1 MDVDPRVEVVFV
13 TGHRNPD
20 MDSVCSAW
28 AYSRLKNITDPT
40 RRYIAVR
47 GHMNDITKA
56 QFARLK
62 VEAPMYVHD
71 LRPRIADI
79 TNPNPLRLQVDDP
92 MLQLCNLF
100 KTPTISNVTV
110 FDGREYVG
118 MLSVDDITKYFL
130 SNASVSRPILKFS
143 CDNFP
148 KVMSGKFVKV
158 GKQKEFEAAITVG
171 MMKLDRFEMHL
182 RKNRMHLPLCVIS
195 ERTKHIE
202 LAVKMNVPCIVLTGI
217 DNWNKVMPLF
227 ESYEGTVW
235 SSDVC
240 TDETIQLL
248 RMSIAIKHLMSD
260 KQPEPFSPQDYFDDV
275 KPVISKAEFRAYPVI
290 SDGQFKGIITRRD
303 FLTRP
308 RKKVIMM
315 DHNELVQT
323 IDGLEDAEVV
333 EIIDHHRFA
342 PQKTQKPIF
351 IDAEPLGSTCSLVYG
366 LYRRNEVD
374 LDQTTAQVLL
384 SGLISDTV
392 MLKSPTTT
400 QRDREI
406 AHKLAQIARV
416 RDLKAF
422 GETMF
427 SGGASITT
435 QDPRKLITADFK
447 CFDESGVKF
456 GIGQCEV
463 TTFEGVSEVK
473 QTWLEVL
480 NQVKQENGLE
490 WAMVVITNIIQEDSI
505 LITTTHQ
512 LEEGLSY
519 KKMSDNQYFC
529 PGVLSRKIQV
539 LPEVIRVVSHD
550 A

>member
-1 MDVDPRVEVVFV
+1 MNIDPREVVFV

-28 AYSRLKNITDPT
+28 AYARLKNLTDPT
-40 RRYIAVR
+40 RRYIAIR

-56 QFARLK
+56 QFARLQ

-79 TNPNPLRLQVDDP
+79 TNPKPLQLQEDDP

-110 FDGREYVG
+110 FSGRTYKG
-118 MLSVDDITKYFL
+118 MLSVDDITRYFL
-130 SNASVSRPILKFS
+130 SVSSVSRPVLKFS

-148 KVMSGKFVKV
+148 KVMKGRFIKV
-158 GKQKEFEAAITVG
+158 GQVKEFEAAITVG
-171 MMKLDRFEMHL
+171 MMKLERFELHL
-182 RKNRMHLPLCVIS
+182 RKHRMHPPLCVIS

-202 LAVKMNVPCIVLTGI
+202 LAVKMGVPCIVLTGI
-217 DNWNKVMPLF
+217 DNWNKVMPLL
-227 ESYEGTVW
+227 EGYEGTVW
-235 SSDVC
+235 FSEVC
-240 TDETIQLL
+240 TDETIQML
-248 RMSIAIKHLMSD
+248 RMSIAIKHLMSE
-260 KQPEPFSPQDYFDDV
+260 KQPDPFSPQDYYDDV
-275 KPVISKAEFRAYPVI
+275 KPIIMKAEFRAYPVI

-303 FLTRP
+303 FLARP

-315 DHNELVQT
+315 DHNELTQT
-323 IDGLEDAEVV
+323 IEGLEDAEIM

-374 LDQTTAQVLL
+374 LDQITAQVLL

-400 QRDREI
+400 QRDKEI
-406 AHKLAQIARV
+406 AHKLAQVAKIK
-416 RDLKAF
+416 DLKLF

-435 QDPRKLITADFK
+435 QEPRKLITADFK
-447 CFDESGVKF
+447 CFDEAGVKF

-463 TTFEGVSEVK
+463 ATFQGVDEVRTK
-473 QTWLEVL
+473 WLDVL
-480 NQVKQENGLE
+480 NEVKQENGLE

-505 LITTTHQ
+505 MLTTPHQ
-512 LEEGLSY
+512 LEENLSY
-519 KKMSDNQYFC
+519 KKMSDGQYFC

-539 LPEVIRVVSHD
+539 LPEIIRVVSGET
-550 A
+550 